1 MKKMKISVEGFSE
14 SATKVISKSGKFK
27 VVMDEPA
34 QMGGTDEG
42 PTPMQLL
49 LMSLVGCL
57 NITGQAVAQQKGMTL
72 KNLNIVIE
80 GEMNPAA
87 FMGLS
92 FEQRAG
98 FSHIQVNIDANFVGA
113 SQNDINQ
120 WLEET
125 ENRCPVTDTIKAHTK
140 IHLKH
145 NSPIHLS

>member
-1 MKKMKISVEGFSE
+1 MRNMKISVEGISE

-42 PTPMQLL
+42 PSPMQLL

-57 NITGQAVAQQKGMTL
+57 NITGQAVAQQKGL
-72 KNLNIVIE
+72 KLKDLRIVID

-92 FEQRAG
+92 FDERAG
-98 FSHIQVNIDANFVGA
+98 FSNIHVNIEANFVGA
-113 SQNDINQ
+113 SQDEIDQ
-120 WLEET
+120 WLEDT
-125 ENRCPVTDTIKAHTK
+125 ENRCPVTDTIKAHTQ

-145 NSPIHLS
+145 NSPINLS

>member
-1 MKKMKISVEGFSE
+1 MKISVEGTSE
-14 SATKVISKSGKFK
+14 SATKVISKSGKFE
-27 VVMDEPA
+27 VIMDEPV

-42 PTPMQLL
+42 PSPMQLL

-57 NITGQAVAQQKGMTL
+57 NITGQAVAQQRNMKLKTL
-72 KNLNIVIE
+72 KINID

-92 FEQRAG
+92 FNERAG
-98 FSHIQVNIDANFVGA
+98 FSNIGVNIEANFVGA
-113 SQNDINQ
+113 SQQEIDQ

-125 ENRCPVTDTIKAHTK
+125 ENRCPVTDTIKAHTQ

-145 NSPIHLS
+145 NSPINLS